1 MRPGDLRQR
10 FVPFVCA
17 GLVLLPGGCGR
28 TETVATTTVTTV
40 AASPPP
46 PTRADAKA
54 LIAASPE
61 FSDYEFTNAALTL
74 PLSGAMSAEQR
85 VNAKDLA
92 SAGWLR
98 MKGDGIEL
106 TSKAKSDRR
115 WLSRPNATVD
125 VVPLASKELVEV
137 VAVQRGADGSPQV
150 PFTWR
155 WIPNEIGAALRSGTA
170 HDRYAKSQ
178 RATATLLRDGA
189 NWTVLRIRNDQ

>member
-1 MRPGDLRQR
+1 MRPGNLWRS
-10 FVPFVCA
+10 FLPLVCA
-17 GLVLLPGGCGR
+17 GLVLLPGGCGK
-28 TETVATTTVTTV
+28 TEPAATNTVATV
-40 AASPPP
+40 AQNPAP
-46 PTRADAKA
+46 PTPAEAKA

-74 PLSGAMSAEQR
+74 PLSGAMSTEQR
-85 VNAKDLA
+85 ANAKDLA

-98 MKGDGIEL
+98 MARDGIEL

-125 VVPLASKELVEV
+125 IVPLASKELVEV
-137 VAVQRGADGSPQV
+137 IAVQRGADGSPQV

-155 WIPNEIGAALRSGTA
+155 WIPNEIGAALRSGMA

-189 NWTVLRIRNDQ
+189 SWTVLRIRNEQ